1 MFSSWHLCSVIN
13 YYMLDVPPKIKPAFP
28 AQPYEMSHSQL
39 LSNTLI
45 CFETQVSHQ
54 QWCVSSRNNQAWS
67 LHTQLVWA
75 PSGWLSQHEPVSR
88 KYAGC
93 WNDPGTSPLINCLKL
108 QRWNG
113 QSTLWATAQTPAT
126 CLVLQ
131 KWNQPYWQSNVCRF
145 ECKEEKRSG
154 KKTKYLLIVL
164 RFGHVSVQI

>member
-1 MFSSWHLCSVIN
+1 
-13 YYMLDVPPKIKPAFP
+13 MLDVRSLPSHKKWAILNSYQTHWSAFR
-28 AQPYEMSHSQL
+28 L
-39 LSNTLI
+39 KLSISSDVFLVGTTRLEAYTLNW
-45 CFETQVSHQ
+45 FGH
-54 QWCVSSRNNQAWS
+54 R
-67 LHTQLVWA
+67 A